1 MRKLFF
7 IFTLLFSQMLGQ
19 SAYDVLR
26 PFWGFEHSQILSNSI
41 GNATVASGY
50 ITPGLTS
57 NPANLAAIQFGYIQF
72 NFSDSEFNSASSS
85 ISKTGFNGLDIVQP
99 ATVHRGRLVYSV
111 GAHKK
116 TDFMSAYDTSTSR
129 FSEKGKLTSYHLA
142 AALEFSR
149 NFYLGAD
156 LKFLG
161 GNDEMVQAGDEKTYY
176 YKPRYSGSNI
186 TIGLLHVLSKNFQ
199 YGISVDMPSSLSIS
213 EEYVE
218 SNHLDSELSFSETY
232 QYDAKKPV
240 TFHFGGALLL
250 KSINFFYEAVQTN
263 WSNLEFSSD
272 QIYEDDLELPASVI
286 INEEIRDT
294 FRPTLSH
301 HFGGALKLPKVPV
314 NLFSGYQ
321 YIPTPFI
328 GIYDD
333 DVRHAYNFGVSIAL
347 QKNITLQGSYDSC
360 SWKAGESSNNF
371 DRISVGISL
380 HDISGF

>member
-1 MRKLFF
+1 MRKLVFV
-7 IFTLLFSQMLGQ
+7 FTLICGQILGQ
-19 SAYDVLR
+19 NAYDVLR

-57 NPANLAAIQFGYIQF
+57 NPANLAAIQFGYVQL
-72 NFSDSEFNSASSS
+72 NFSDSEFNSESSS
-85 ISKTGFNGLDIVQP
+85 ITNTGFNGLDIVQP
-99 ATVHRGRLVYSV
+99 ASVHRGRLVYSV

-116 TDFMSAYDTSTSR
+116 SDLMSAYESSTSR

-161 GNDEMVQAGDEKTYY
+161 GNDEMIQAGDEKTYY

-186 TIGLLHVLSKNFQ
+186 TIGLLHILSKNLQ
-199 YGISVDMPSSLSIS
+199 YGISVDMPSSLSVS

-218 SNHLDSELSFSETY
+218 SNHVDSELSFSETY
-232 QYDAKKPV
+232 KYDAKKPV
-240 TFHFGGALLL
+240 TFHLGAALLL
-250 KSINFFYEAVQTN
+250 KSINLFYEAEQTD

-272 QIYEDDLELPASVI
+272 QIYEEDLELPASVT

-294 FRPTLSH
+294 FSSTLSH
-301 HFGGALKLPKVPV
+301 HFGGAIKLPKIPV
-314 NLFSGYQ
+314 NLFAGYQ
-321 YIPTPFI
+321 HIPTPHS

-333 DVRHAYNFGVSIAL
+333 NVRHAYNFGISVAL
-347 QKNITLQGSYDSC
+347 QKNITLQGSYDSY
-360 SWKAGESSNNF
+360 SWEIGESPMSF

>member
-7 IFTLLFSQMLGQ
+7 VFTLVCSQILGQ
-19 SAYDVLR
+19 NAYDVLR

-57 NPANLAAIQFGYIQF
+57 NPANLAAIQFGYIQI
-72 NFSDSEFNSASSS
+72 NFSDSEFNSGSSS
-85 ISKTGFNGLDIVQP
+85 ITNTGFNGLDIVQP
-99 ATVHRGRLVYSV
+99 ASVHRGRLVYSV

-116 TDFMSAYDTSTSR
+116 SDFMSAYDNSISR
-129 FSEKGKLTSYHLA
+129 FSEKGKLTSYHIA

-161 GNDEMVQAGDEKTYY
+161 GNDEMVQIRDEKTYY

-186 TIGLLHVLSKNFQ
+186 TIGLLHVLSKNLQ

-213 EEYVE
+213 EDYVE
-218 SNHLDSELSFSETY
+218 SNHLDTELSFSETY
-232 QYDAKKPV
+232 QYDVKKPI
-240 TFHFGGALLL
+240 TFHLGAALLL
-250 KSINFFYEAVQTN
+250 KSINFFYEAEQVN

-272 QIYEDDLELPASVI
+272 QIYEEDLELPASVT

-294 FRPTLSH
+294 FSSTLSH
-301 HFGGALKLPKVPV
+301 HFGGAIKLPKIPV
-314 NLFSGYQ
+314 NLFTGYQ
-321 YIPTPFI
+321 YIPTPFS
-328 GIYDD
+328 GIFDG
-333 DVRHAYNFGVSIAL
+333 DVRHTYNFGVSVAL

-360 SWKAGESSNNF
+360 SWKVGESSNNF

>member
-1 MRKLFF
+1 
-7 IFTLLFSQMLGQ
+7 
-19 SAYDVLR
+19 
-26 PFWGFEHSQILSNSI
+26 
-41 GNATVASGY
+41 
-50 ITPGLTS
+50 
-57 NPANLAAIQFGYIQF
+57 
-72 NFSDSEFNSASSS
+72 
-85 ISKTGFNGLDIVQP
+85 
-99 ATVHRGRLVYSV
+99 
-111 GAHKK
+111 
-116 TDFMSAYDTSTSR
+116 MSAYDTSTSR
-129 FSEKGKLTSYHLA
+129 FSEKGKLTSYHIA

-213 EEYVE
+213 EKYVE
-218 SNHLDSELSFSETY
+218 SNHVDSELSFSETY
-232 QYDAKKPV
+232 EYDAKKPV
-240 TFHFGGALLL
+240 TFHLGAALLL
-250 KSINFFYEAVQTN
+250 KSINFFYEAEQTN

-272 QIYEDDLELPASVI
+272 QIYEEDLELPASVT

-294 FRPTLSH
+294 FSSTLSH
-301 HFGGALKLPKVPV
+301 HFGGAIKLPKIPV
-314 NLFSGYQ
+314 NLFTGYQ
-321 YIPTPFI
+321 YIPTPFS
-328 GIYDD
+328 GIFDG
-333 DVRHAYNFGVSIAL
+333 DVRHTYNFGISVAL

-360 SWKAGESSNNF
+360 SWKVGESSNNF